1 MKQRKTLL
9 KSCLFSAC
17 ASMLACQPVY
27 ADEDG
32 WNHNLAIYMWGTE
45 IEATTVTGDGVTVE
59 FSDILDNL
67 EMAFMGAYAARKG
80 KWSILG
86 DLIYSDVEGNK
97 RYDFDPPL
105 TGSAD
110 ATLGLKALSVQAAA
124 GYELYNDNEGTV
136 TDVIVGLRY
145 LDISNDLSLR
155 FDVTIPEIDPEIGG
169 KISGD
174 SFDAFVGLHGKTR
187 LGKRWF
193 LPWVTTVGAGES
205 DLTWSVAAGIGYNA
219 ADWADIVLGY
229 RYMKWEM
236 DDKEF
241 LADYSMSGPLLGA
254 VFRF

>member
-9 KSCLFSAC
+9 KTCLFGAC

-32 WNHNLAIYMWGTE
+32 WNHNLAIYLWGTE
-45 IEATTVTGDGVTVE
+45 IEANTVTGDGVTIE
-59 FSDILDNL
+59 FSDLLDNL
-67 EMAFMGAYAARKG
+67 EMAFMGAYAARTG
-80 KWSILG
+80 KWSVLA
-86 DLIYSDVEGNK
+86 DLMYADVEGK
-97 RYDFDPPL
+97 KHYDFDPPL
-105 TGSAD
+105 TGGVEGK
-110 ATLGLKALSVQAAA
+110 LGLESLTIQAGV

-136 TDVIVGLRY
+136 TDAIVGVRY
-145 LDISNDLSLR
+145 LDISNSLTLN
-155 FDVTIPEIDPEIGG
+155 FDVAPPELDPEI
-169 KISGD
+169 SAD
-174 SFDAFVGLHGKTR
+174 ASVDALDAFVGLRGKAR

-193 LPWVTTVGAGES
+193 LPWGTTVGAGES
-205 DLTWSVAAGIGYNA
+205 DLTWSVAAAIGYNA

-236 DDKEF
+236 DKKEA